1 MWAFDI
7 NKETLKIIGPGMVA
21 TQSYVTTMDLD
32 PVTERY
38 LYYVPGAHGGIIK
51 EDVPI
56 IQYDLKTGK
65 HKILAFVG
73 RYYKDN
79 YGYEPD
85 GTFSTALNDEG
96 SILYITW
103 NGNRAERVPGK
114 GWDTTA
120 MMAVY
125 IPMSERLP

>member
-1 MWAFDI
+1 MRFDV
-7 NKETLKIIGPGMVA
+7 KTEKLDTLTNIAVGEQIY
-21 TQSYVTTMDLD
+21 TCSMDLD

-56 IQYDLKTGK
+56 IQYDLKTNK

-73 RYYKDN
+73 RYYRDN

-120 MMAVY
+120 MMAIY
-125 IPMSERLP
+125 IPLSERLP